1 MDANARL
8 HERENSYPDPSRIF
22 VNHLMLMAGVA
33 ASGDKP
39 NNDFTD
45 VASLQDNFNATL
57 QARI

>member
-1 MDANARL
+1 MSGN
-8 HERENSYPDPSRIF
+8 PSRSF
-22 VNHLMLMAGVA
+22 VNHVRLMAGVA

-57 QARI
+57 QARM